1 MIIKNIKPL
10 FKRGS
15 ILDKEILEY
24 LRDDAKGYFDMNY
37 RKYSNGVITGLKI
50 NVHDNT
56 LTIEPGIFKWE
67 ETIYRLKNLIDVE
80 VPEKDGEYF
89 LKLIILPNE
98 ENGKYQISFYKIT
111 LDEELPNEKMMELCR
126 IKRREGANIR
136 NYNKFI
142 GHVKEY
148 NQINLVN
155 QIDSTATG
163 KRLPIELLKLFA
175 EEILEKKEIEAIDQI
190 VCFKILEG
198 ILERKSLDMYLR
210 IKLGIES
217 SDYENIDI
225 YYALEEVL
233 KKSKNKFL
241 SKKSDNNNIQKMIL
255 E

>member
-1 MIIKNIKPL
+1 MNIKNIKPL

-37 RKYSNGVITGLKI
+37 IKYSNGVITGLKI
-50 NVHDNT
+50 NVHKNS
-56 LTIEPGIFKWE
+56 LTVEPGIFKWK
-67 ETIYRLKNLIDVE
+67 ETIYRLKDLIDIE

-89 LKLIILPNE
+89 LKLIILPDE
-98 ENGKYQISFYKIT
+98 ENEKYRISCYQIL
-111 LDEELPNEKMMELCR
+111 LDEELPKEDTMELCR

-142 GHVKEY
+142 GHIKEY
-148 NQINLVN
+148 NQVNLVN
-155 QIDSTATG
+155 QIASTATG
-163 KRLPIELLKLFA
+163 ERVSIELLKLYA

-198 ILERKSLDMYLR
+198 NLERKSLDMYLK

-217 SDYENIDI
+217 NEYENIDI
-225 YYALEEVL
+225 YYSLEEIL
-233 KKSKNKFL
+233 RKSKDKFL
-241 SKKSDNNNIQKMIL
+241 SKKSNNNNVQRMIL